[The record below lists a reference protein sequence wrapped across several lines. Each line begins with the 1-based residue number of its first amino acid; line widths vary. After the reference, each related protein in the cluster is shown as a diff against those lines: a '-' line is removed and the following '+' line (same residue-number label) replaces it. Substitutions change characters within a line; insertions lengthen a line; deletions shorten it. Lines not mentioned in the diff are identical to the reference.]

1 VWSVR
6 LEHGQ
11 SDGVA
16 EHQRVH
22 VVQPLLHQ
30 VVRVLHELESFVIV
44 IYVAEL
50 KRAKDTLTGVLVQ
63 FSLLICSRLLLVLFP
78 D

>member
-1 VWSVR
+1 MWSVR

-11 SDGVA
+11 ADGVA

-30 VVRVLHELESFVIV
+30 VVRVLHELESLVIV
-44 IYVAEL
+44 MDATEL

-63 FSLLICSRLLLVLFP
+63 FSLLICSRLRLVLFP
-78 D
+78 A